1 MIRLV
6 SNYCWFVL
14 STFSYFHVQRIAD
27 PTLHIVHPSST
38 LITAFLLCSG
48 HSALHF
54 LRYVSAFVFVSIMS
68 DEFSQDVVVTLLGAS
83 IETCY
88 PYCGPT
94 SQHYGLWLRPVG
106 KFVSLLFF
114 CVNASFVI
122 LSHNLSFQPYHTL
135 PNDYACITLS
145 YRFDTNNPAI
155 PAMLQ
160 DNNVAVPDL
169 TLQQLPKSSFI
180 PDSSFIRQ
188 FAPVYY
194 VYTYSFFIQ
203 FLVYGLVSEKASKLK
218 EMLRIMGMKDSA
230 FWWVIYGDG
239 FW

>member
-1 MIRLV
+1 M
-6 SNYCWFVL
+6 
-14 STFSYFHVQRIAD
+14 
-27 PTLHIVHPSST
+27 
-38 LITAFLLCSG
+38 
-48 HSALHF
+48 
-54 LRYVSAFVFVSIMS
+54 
-68 DEFSQDVVVTLLGAS
+68 
-83 IETCY
+83 
-88 PYCGPT
+88 
-94 SQHYGLWLRPVG
+94 G

-194 VYTYSFFIQ
+194 VYTYSPC
-203 FLVYGLVSEKASKLK
+203 VYGNQLFIVFTGVCLWIIYTSRYNMHLIRWYSVSSLSGEQVC
-218 EMLRIMGMKDSA
+218 G
-230 FWWVIYGDG
+230 
-239 FW
+239 